1 MAFATSNIVRESS
14 GSHAVMR
21 GSWTGSAGDS
31 TVGTVTGSGYAIAAE
46 FYDHNST
53 TPGQRIIP
61 RISNS
66 SGTWTVSVPYSQAVT
81 AGTFKIEFK

>member
-1 MAFATSNIVRESS
+1 MAFATSNIVRENA
-14 GSHAVMR
+14 GSQAIMR
-21 GSWTGSAGDS
+21 GSWTGSVGDDE
-31 TVGTVTGSGYAIAAE
+31 GTVTGSGYALGAE
-46 FYDHNST
+46 FYDHRSE

-66 SGTWTVSVPYSQAVT
+66 SGTWTVTVPYSQAVT